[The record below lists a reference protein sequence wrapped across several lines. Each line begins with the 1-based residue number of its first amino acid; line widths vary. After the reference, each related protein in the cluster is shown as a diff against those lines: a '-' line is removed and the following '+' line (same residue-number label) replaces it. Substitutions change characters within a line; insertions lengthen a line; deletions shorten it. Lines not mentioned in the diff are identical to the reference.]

1 MTDDCR
7 DFSFS
12 TLSSIDPINI
22 PLKNTDFESS
32 LDSYSNVFDKVQH
45 NFTTSSEIPCTNLNN
60 EELDK
65 NALPTVNH
73 NRTFTKEVSKPMIN
87 AFTGK
92 PISPNPWRKLCTK
105 NVQDQIHTD
114 VVIPIEILPI
124 NSDIKSPNKDKTTLQ
139 DQFNNRIV
147 TRQSRRDMISNQ
159 RTIDSSNDDDQAFEQ
174 FLQEHQNPKVYENE
188 QNTPIRRRRKK
199 RNNLKDFL
207 DESSSSSNENIK
219 ENLSDVKTKVNLL
232 IHNDPTWQR
241 LADVYTS
248 EESDEKNHL
257 LTANTNL
264 TVRLKSEIYTS
275 DQSSS
280 STSSSSSSTKTEHR
294 SLIKKEDE
302 KNIFFNFL
310 QSLSE
315 CISFE
320 DKHPDAKPY
329 FIRSA
334 FKLKEKRQELADKLL
349 LIFNQDVFSSQLSD
363 KVSVVWSSRLT
374 ATAGHCTTRRTT
386 RTAVITLSHK
396 VCDSPE
402 RCRDTLLHEM
412 CHAAV
417 TLIDG
422 VMEHGH
428 GPLWRQWTRMAER
441 CYPYL
446 PLVSVKHTYDVIYK
460 FIYRCIQCQHQVYRH
475 SKSLNLD
482 VDFCG
487 KCMGQFQLIINHKQN
502 EIKQEKQTPK
512 RTINQ
517 YNLYVQENFQ
527 TMKQANPHLSTPQ
540 LMKQLSTEYKKRNQQ
555 QTIDLPNLDQL
566 KI

>member
-147 TRQSRRDMISNQ
+147 TRQSRS
-159 RTIDSSNDDDQAFEQ
+159 
-174 FLQEHQNPKVYENE
+174 
-188 QNTPIRRRRKK
+188 
-199 RNNLKDFL
+199 LKDFI

-460 FIYRCIQCQHQVYRH
+460 FIYRCVQCQHQVYRH

>member
-1 MTDDCR
+1 MTDDHQ

-12 TLSSIDPINI
+12 TLSS
-22 PLKNTDFESS
+22 
-32 LDSYSNVFDKVQH
+32 LDSYSNIFDRAQH
-45 NFTTSSEIPCTNLNN
+45 NFTASSEIPSINLDD
-60 EELDK
+60 EELEK
-65 NALPTVNH
+65 NLLPTINH
-73 NRTFTKEVSKPMIN
+73 NRTFTKEISKPIIN

-105 NVQDQIHTD
+105 NSQHQIQTHEI
-114 VVIPIEILPI
+114 IPIEIISI
-124 NSDIKSPNKDKTTLQ
+124 NSDINMKQPKHEKTVPQ
-139 DQFNNRIV
+139 DQFNNKIV

-159 RTIDSSNDDDQAFEQ
+159 RAIDSNNDDDQAFEQ
-174 FLQEHQNPKVYENE
+174 FLQEHQTPKVFEHE

-199 RNNLKDFL
+199 RNNLKDFI
-207 DESSSSSNENIK
+207 DNSSSSSNENIK
-219 ENLSDVKTKVNLL
+219 EHSLDIKTKANSL
-232 IHNDPTWQR
+232 IHNDPLWQK

-257 LTANTNL
+257 LSANTNL
-264 TVRLKSEIYTS
+264 TIRLKSEIYTS

-280 STSSSSSSTKTEHR
+280 PTSSSSSSVKTDHR
-294 SLIKKEDE
+294 SLMKKDDQ
-302 KNIFFNFL
+302 KNILFNFL
-310 QSLSE
+310 ESLSE
-315 CISFE
+315 RISFE

-334 FKLKEKRQELADKLL
+334 FKLKEKRQELANKLL
-349 LIFNQDVFSSQLSD
+349 AIFNQDIFSSQLSD
-363 KVSVVWSSRLT
+363 KISVIWSGRLT

-428 GPLWRQWTRMAER
+428 GPLWRQWTRMIER

-446 PLVSVKHTYDVIYK
+446 PLVSVKHTYDIIYK

-487 KCMGQFQLIINHKQN
+487 KCIGRFQLIINHNQN
-502 EIKQEKQTPK
+502 ETKQEKQTPK
-512 RTINQ
+512 KTLNK

-527 TMKQANPHLSTPQ
+527 TMKQANPYLSTPQ
-540 LMKQLSTEYKKRNQQ
+540 LMKQLSAEYKKRNEHQQ
-555 QTIDLPNLDQL
+555 FIDLPDLDRL
-566 KI
+566 KL

>member
-32 LDSYSNVFDKVQH
+32 LDSYSNVFDKAQH

-65 NALPTVNH
+65 NVLPTVNH

-124 NSDIKSPNKDKTTLQ
+124 NSDIKSPNKDK
-139 DQFNNRIV
+139 I
-147 TRQSRRDMISNQ
+147 
-159 RTIDSSNDDDQAFEQ
+159 
-174 FLQEHQNPKVYENE
+174 LQEHQNPKVYENE

-199 RNNLKDFL
+199 RNNLKDFI